1 METKS
6 RYEVIAELEGQK
18 RDLIVERDGLDDEA
32 KVKENAIRDLK
43 RQKDDV
49 IIGFTRKIEDAEA
62 EHTKFTDTMKERKAT
77 VSELIASVDDSLKRF
92 NTLNTK

>member
-18 RDLIVERDGLDDEA
+18 RDLIKERDGLEDEA
-32 KVKENAIRDLK
+32 REKENAVRDLK

-49 IIGFTRKIEDAEA
+49 IIGYTRKIEDAEA
-62 EHTKFTDTMKERKAT
+62 DHKKFTDTMKERKTT
-77 VSELIASVDDSLKRF
+77 VTELIKSVDDSLNRF